1 MKNLPALLGNNPTFK
16 EKIPLTKPVLPD
28 FNVLAEGL
36 KPIIETGILTK
47 GDHVRRL
54 EEMVAQELGVQYVI
68 AVSSCTSGLM
78 LAYRALNLS
87 GEVIVPSF
95 TFMATVSA
103 LVWANARPVF
113 VDVDP
118 QTGTL
123 SAACVEAAITRETS
137 AIVAVH
143 NFGNPADIE
152 DLQAIAGRNCLRLI
166 FDAAHGL
173 GSRYQGSALGAQG
186 DAHVFSLSPS
196 KLVVAG
202 EGGIIAT
209 NDRLVADTVRIGREY
224 GNCGNYDS
232 TFVGLNARM
241 PEFNALLAQQSLQ
254 GLESASQKRNEAAT
268 VYRNGLK
275 HLPGI
280 GFQKVRPGNRSS
292 YNMFSI
298 TVNAEEF
305 GLTRDELR
313 AALAAENIDTRS
325 YYDPPAHRQ
334 SAYKHF
340 MSPDVELVN
349 TDRLSATSLCLPISS
364 NGPMAVVKGV
374 CHAIDLAHKFAPEI
388 RAKLA
393 VSSLAL
399 V

>member
-1 MKNLPALLGNNPTFK
+1 MNNLPALLGNNPTFK

-28 FNVLAEGL
+28 FEVLAEGL
-36 KPIIETGILTK
+36 RPIFETGILTK
-47 GDHVRRL
+47 GHHVGRL
-54 EEMVAQELGVQYVI
+54 EEMVAAELGVRHVI
-68 AVSSCTSGLM
+68 AVSSCTAGLM
-78 LAYRALNLS
+78 LVYRALNLS

-103 LVWANARPVF
+103 MVWANVRPVF

-118 QTGTL
+118 HTGTL
-123 SAACVEAAITRETS
+123 DVRGVEAAITRETS

-143 NFGNPADIE
+143 NFGNPADIQE
-152 DLQAIAGRNCLRLI
+152 LEALAGRTGLRLI
-166 FDAAHGL
+166 FDAAHGA
-173 GSRYQGSALGAQG
+173 GSRYQGKALGAQG
-186 DAHVFSLSPS
+186 DAQVFSLSPS

-241 PEFNALLAQQSLQ
+241 PEFNALLATESLQ
-254 GLESASQKRNEAAT
+254 GLEAAVQNRNEAANA
-268 VYRNGLK
+268 YENGLK

-280 GFQKVRPGNRSS
+280 GFQRVRAENRSS

-298 TVNAEEF
+298 TVNDQEF

-313 AALAAENIDTRS
+313 AVLAAENVDTRS
-325 YYDPPAHRQ
+325 YYDPPVHRQ

-340 MSPDVELVN
+340 VTPDVELPN
-349 TDRLSATSLCLPISS
+349 TDLLSVTSVCLPISS
-364 NGPMAVVKGV
+364 NVPMSVVDGV
-374 CHAIDLAHKFAPEI
+374 CQAIDLAHKFAPEI
-388 RAKLA
+388 REKLA
-393 VSSLAL
+393 LSSLAL
-399 V
+399 A

>member
-1 MKNLPALLGNNPTFK
+1 MSSLPALLGNNPTFK
-16 EKIPLTKPVLPD
+16 QKIPLTKPVLPD
-28 FNVLAEGL
+28 FEIFAEGL
-36 KPIIETGILTK
+36 RPIFETGILTK
-47 GDHVRRL
+47 GDELRRL
-54 EEMVAQELGVQYVI
+54 EEMAARELGVQYVI
-68 AVSSCTSGLM
+68 AVSSCTAGLM

-103 LVWANARPVF
+103 LVWGNARPVF

-123 SAACVEAAITRETS
+123 DAGCVEAAITRETS
-137 AIVAVH
+137 AIIAVH
-143 NFGNPADIE
+143 NFGNPADIKE
-152 DLQAIAGRNCLRLI
+152 LQSVADRAGLRLI
-166 FDAAHGL
+166 FDAAHGM
-173 GSRYQGSALGAQG
+173 GSRYQGNPLGAQG
-186 DAHVFSLSPS
+186 DAQVFSLSPS

-202 EGGIIAT
+202 EGGLIAT

-241 PEFNALLAQQSLQ
+241 PEFNALLAKQSLQ
-254 GLESASQKRNEAAT
+254 GLESACQNRNEAAT
-268 VYRNGLK
+268 AYQNGLK

-298 TVNAEEF
+298 TVNAEVF

-325 YYDPPAHRQ
+325 YYDPPVHRQ
-334 SAYKHF
+334 TAYMHF
-340 MSPDVELVN
+340 VRSEVTLVN
-349 TDRLSATSLCLPISS
+349 TDLLSATSLCLPISS
-364 NGPMAVVKGV
+364 NVPMSVVAGV
-374 CHAIDLAHKFAPEI
+374 CQAIDLAHKFAPEI

-393 VSSLAL
+393 ESSFTF

>member
-1 MKNLPALLGNNPTFK
+1 MNNLPALLGNNPTFK
-16 EKIPLTKPVLPD
+16 QKIPLTRPVLPD
-28 FNVLAEGL
+28 FDSLAEGL
-36 KPIIETGILTK
+36 KPIFETGILTK
-47 GDHVRRL
+47 GDQVRRF
-54 EEMVAQELGVQYVI
+54 EEMVAAELGVQHVI
-68 AVSSCTSGLM
+68 AVSSCTAGLM

-87 GEVIVPSF
+87 NEVIVPSF

-103 LVWANARPVF
+103 LVWANLRPVF

-118 QTGTL
+118 LTGTL
-123 SAACVEAAITRETS
+123 DAGRVEAAITSRTS
-137 AIVAVH
+137 AIIAVH

-152 DLQAIAGRNCLRLI
+152 ELNAIAGRTGLRLV
-166 FDAAHGL
+166 FDSAHGL
-173 GSRYQGSALGAQG
+173 GSRYQGNSLGAQG
-186 DAHVFSLSPS
+186 DAQVFSLSPS

-202 EGGIIAT
+202 EGGIVTT

-241 PEFNALLAQQSLQ
+241 PEFNALLAQHSLQ
-254 GLESASQKRNEAAT
+254 GLESAVLMRNELAT
-268 VYRNGLK
+268 AYRNGLS

-280 GFQKVRPGNRSS
+280 GFQEVRPGNRSS

-325 YYDPPAHRQ
+325 YYDPPVHRQ
-334 SAYKHF
+334 SAYRQFAK
-340 MSPDVELVN
+340 SDVELVN
-349 TDRLSATSLCLPISS
+349 TELLAATSICLPISS
-364 NGPMAVVKGV
+364 NMPISIADGV
-374 CHAIDLAHKFAPEI
+374 CQAIDRVHQFAPEI
-388 RAKLA
+388 KDKVA
-393 VSSLAL
+393 VGSFAFA
-399 V
+399 

>member
-1 MKNLPALLGNNPTFK
+1 MNNLPALLGSNPTFI
-16 EKIPLTKPVLPD
+16 EKVPLTKPVLPD
-28 FNVLAEGL
+28 FEVLIEGL
-36 KPIIETGILTK
+36 RPIFESGILTK
-47 GDHVRRL
+47 GDQLRRF
-54 EEMVAQELGVQYVI
+54 EEMVAAELGVQYVI
-68 AVSSCTSGLM
+68 AVSSCTAGLM

-103 LVWANARPVF
+103 LVWTNARPVF
-113 VDVDP
+113 VDVDL

-123 SAACVEAAITRETS
+123 DARCVEAAITPETS
-137 AIVAVH
+137 AIIAVH

-152 DLQAIAGRNCLRLI
+152 ELQAVADRSGLRLI
-166 FDAAHGL
+166 FDAAHGM
-173 GSRYQGSALGAQG
+173 GSRYKGQPLGAQG
-186 DAHVFSLSPS
+186 DAQVFSLSPT

-202 EGGIIAT
+202 EGGVIAT

-241 PEFNALLAQQSLQ
+241 PEFNALIAQQSLQ
-254 GLESASQKRNEAAT
+254 GLGLAVGNRNETAT
-268 VYRNGLK
+268 AYQNGLK

-280 GFQKVRPGNRSS
+280 GFQKVRPENRSS

-313 AALAAENIDTRS
+313 AALSAENIDTRG
-325 YYDPPAHRQ
+325 YYDPPVHRQ
-334 SAYKHF
+334 SVYKHF
-340 MSPDVELVN
+340 VGPDVDLVN
-349 TDRLSATSLCLPISS
+349 TDLLSASSLCLPISS
-364 NGPMAVVKGV
+364 TVSSATVEGV
-374 CHAIDLAHKFAPEI
+374 CQAIELAHQFAPEI
-388 RAKLA
+388 RAKLS
-393 VSSLAL
+393 VGSLAF

>member
-1 MKNLPALLGNNPTFK
+1 MNNLPALLGTNPTFI

-28 FNVLAEGL
+28 FEALTKGL
-36 KPIIETGILTK
+36 KPIFETGILTK
-47 GDHVRRL
+47 GDQVRRF
-54 EEMVAQELGVQYVI
+54 EEMVAAELGVQHVI
-68 AVSSCTSGLM
+68 AVTNCTAGLM
-78 LAYRALNLS
+78 LAYRALNLTD
-87 GEVIVPSF
+87 EVIVPSF

-103 LVWANARPVF
+103 LIWANVRPVF

-123 SAACVEAAITRETS
+123 DAGHVEAAITTRTS
-137 AIVAVH
+137 GIIGVH

-152 DLQAIAGRNCLRLI
+152 DLKAVAGRAGLRLI
-166 FDAAHGL
+166 FDSAHGL
-173 GSRYQGSALGAQG
+173 GSRYQGDPLGAQG
-186 DAHVFSLSPS
+186 DAQVFSLSPS

-202 EGGIIAT
+202 EGGIVTT

-241 PEFNALLAQQSLQ
+241 PEFNALLAQHSLQ
-254 GLESASQKRNEAAT
+254 GLESAALKRNEVAT
-268 VYRNGLK
+268 AYQNGLS

-280 GFQKVRPGNRSS
+280 GFQKIRSGNRSS

-325 YYDPPAHRQ
+325 YYDPPVHQQ

-340 MSPDVELVN
+340 AGPDVELGN
-349 TDRLSATSLCLPISS
+349 TDQLAATSICLPMSS
-364 NGPMAVVKGV
+364 NLAVSVVEGV
-374 CHAIDLAHKFAPEI
+374 CQAIDLAYRFAPEI
-388 RAKLA
+388 KARLA
-393 VSSLAL
+393 VGSFAFA
-399 V
+399 

>member
-1 MKNLPALLGNNPTFK
+1 MNTLPALLGNNPTFK
-16 EKIPLTKPVLPD
+16 EKIPLTKPVLPN
-28 FNVLAEGL
+28 FEILAEGL
-36 KPIIETGILTK
+36 RPIFESGILTK
-47 GDHVRRL
+47 GDHVCRL
-54 EEMVAQELGVQYVI
+54 EEMVAVKLGVRHVV
-68 AVSSCTSGLM
+68 AVSSCTAGLM
-78 LAYRALNLS
+78 LVYRALNLS

-103 LVWANARPVF
+103 MVWANLRPVF

-118 QTGTL
+118 YTGTL
-123 SAACVEAAITRETS
+123 DTRSVEAAITGETS

-143 NFGNPADIE
+143 NFGNPADIQE
-152 DLQAIAGRNCLRLI
+152 LQEIAGRKGLRLI
-166 FDAAHGL
+166 FDAAHGA
-173 GSRYQGSALGAQG
+173 GSQYQGKALGAQG
-186 DAHVFSLSPS
+186 DAQVFSLSPS

-241 PEFNALLAQQSLQ
+241 PEFNALLARESLQ
-254 GLESASQKRNEAAT
+254 GLETAVQKRNEAAAA
-268 VYRNGLK
+268 YENGLK

-280 GFQKVRPGNRSS
+280 GFQKVRSENRSS

-298 TVNAEEF
+298 TVNAQEF

-325 YYDPPAHRQ
+325 YYDPPVHRQ

-340 MSPDVELVN
+340 VRPDVELVN
-349 TDRLSATSLCLPISS
+349 TDLLSATSICLPISS
-364 NGPMAVVKGV
+364 NVPTSVVEGV
-374 CHAIDLAHKFAPEI
+374 CQATERAHKFAPEI
-388 RAKLA
+388 KAKLA
-393 VSSLAL
+393 MSSFAF

>member
-1 MKNLPALLGNNPTFK
+1 MNNLPALLGNNPSFK

-28 FNVLAEGL
+28 FETLAEGL
-36 KPIIETGILTK
+36 RPIFETGILTK
-47 GDHVRRL
+47 GNQVDCL
-54 EEMVAQELGVQYVI
+54 EETIALELGVRHVI
-68 AVSSCTSGLM
+68 AVSSCTAGLM

-87 GEVIVPSF
+87 GDVIVPSF

-103 LVWANARPVF
+103 MVWANLRPVF

-118 QTGTL
+118 HTGTL
-123 SAACVEAAITRETS
+123 DPRRVEAAITRETS

-143 NFGNPADIE
+143 NFGNPGDIQE
-152 DLQAIAGRNCLRLI
+152 LQEVAGRRGLRLI

-186 DAHVFSLSPS
+186 DAQVFSLSPS

-202 EGGIIAT
+202 EGGIVAT

-224 GNCGNYDS
+224 GNSGNYDC

-241 PEFNALLAQQSLQ
+241 PEFNALLARESLQ
-254 GLESASQKRNEAAT
+254 GLESAVQKRNAAAT
-268 VYRNGLK
+268 AYQSGLK

-280 GFQKVRPGNRSS
+280 GFQTIRPGNRSS

-298 TVNAEEF
+298 TVNAREF

-325 YYDPPAHRQ
+325 YYDPPVHRQ
-334 SAYKHF
+334 SAYRHF
-340 MSPDVELVN
+340 AGPNVALAN
-349 TDRLSATSLCLPISS
+349 TDLLSATSLCLPISS
-364 NGPMAVVKGV
+364 NVSISMVEGV
-374 CHAIDLAHKFAPEI
+374 CQAIELAYKFAPEL

-393 VSSLAL
+393 VSSFAL